1 MTLPARAALAALA
14 LASLSA
20 CAKVQA
26 RTPVPPPALVT
37 PTPPARM
44 VVPAPPLE
52 PIAEPAPATTTPN
65 TPAPAKPNPPPTRT
79 PERSSPPPTPQTP
92 PPPDSPPPVSVLQT
106 TLNAAELE
114 TQARNFIDQAQKNL
128 AKLNPLTLGREPRDQ
143 YDAARR
149 FVDLALKQIELKNFV
164 RARQYAENAAAMAG
178 QLVK

>member
-52 PIAEPAPATTTPN
+52 PTAEPASATSPAN
-65 TPAPAKPNPPPTRT
+65 TPAPTKPTPPPARP
-79 PERSSPPPTPQTP
+79 PERSSPPPAPQT
-92 PPPDSPPPVSVLQT
+92 PPPDSPPPVPVLQT

-128 AKLNPLTLGREPRDQ
+128 AKLNPQTLGREPRGQ
-143 YDAARR
+143 YDDARR

-164 RARQYAENAAAMAG
+164 RARQYAENAAAIAG